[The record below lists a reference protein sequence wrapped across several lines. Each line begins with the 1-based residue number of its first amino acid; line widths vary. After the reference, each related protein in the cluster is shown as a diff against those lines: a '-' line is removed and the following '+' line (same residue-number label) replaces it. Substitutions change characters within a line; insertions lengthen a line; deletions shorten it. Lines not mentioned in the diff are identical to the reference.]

1 MGQTTT
7 PPPTNADVPL
17 AAQRVDE
24 FLAALAAK
32 QPTPGGGA
40 VASLTGALAAAL
52 GSMVLAYTVG
62 KKAFVAHA
70 ADHDRAVAALARSR
84 SLFIEYADEDAR
96 AYAALNALQRLPE
109 GDASRQEQWPRAVE
123 EAINAPT
130 ACLALAAETA
140 RVLVGLCGTTNRHLA
155 SDLAIA
161 GILTEACAAAA
172 RWNILVNLTL
182 LDGTRRDE
190 ARARADRLLAAC
202 AQARASIEAA
212 CVATLASAP

>member
-1 MGQTTT
+1 M
-7 PPPTNADVPL
+7 PL
-17 AAQRVDE
+17 GGQRVDE

-52 GSMVLAYTVG
+52 GSMVLGYTVG

-70 ADHDRAVAALARSR
+70 ADHDRAVAGLARAR
-84 SLFIEYADEDAR
+84 VLFMEYADEDAR
-96 AYAALNALQRLPE
+96 AYAVLNALQRLPE
-109 GDASRQEQWPRAVE
+109 GDPSRRAQWPEAVE
-123 EAINAPT
+123 AAINAPT

-140 RVLVGLCGTTNRHLA
+140 RVLVALCGTTNRHLA

-161 GILTEACAAAA
+161 GILAEACAAAA
-172 RWNILVNLTL
+172 RWNIVVNLTL
-182 LDGTRRDE
+182 LESVRREE

-202 AQARASIEAA
+202 VSARAAIEAA
-212 CVATLASAP
+212 CAATAGNAS